1 VLVGKESWIWTN
13 PHCLLRFLRCAWTRL
28 LQVPQD
34 LGIQFHRTARPM
46 VRTRETLSRRSR
58 SCCYCSIRISRLAA
72 LELVRV
78 QEDQAS
84 DAQLTS
90 PSPFCK
96 FFVLPSIHPASPFC
110 EESPS
115 NQGGR
120 SEAVHLDSLEHVHPV
135 ALLVRPVWK
144 I

>member
-1 VLVGKESWIWTN
+1 MLVGKESWIWTN

-96 FFVLPSIHPASPFC
+96 FSFYHPSILPHRFV
-110 EESPS
+110 
-115 NQGGR
+115 R
-120 SEAVHLDSLEHVHPV
+120 SLRQIRVGVRKQFIWIHLSLFI
-135 ALLVRPVWK
+135 L
-144 I
+144 